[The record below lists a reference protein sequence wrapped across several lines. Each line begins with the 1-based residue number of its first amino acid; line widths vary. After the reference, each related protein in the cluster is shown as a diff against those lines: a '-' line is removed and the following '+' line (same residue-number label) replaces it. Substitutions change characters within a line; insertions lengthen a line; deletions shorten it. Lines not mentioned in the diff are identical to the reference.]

1 MAYTLS
7 QLIRDSLD
15 EMGQVVTVLATGGST
30 TTAQDS
36 NANGAYGDDAEA
48 LQNGTLFVVRDA
60 GGAGA
65 APEGEMRRISDYD
78 GTTITVDTAFSAAI
92 ASGDVVAIASSDFP
106 LQTCIQFANRAV
118 QSFGRIALVDK
129 TSVVPTDGQTEYA
142 WALNWKYALPFRIDM
157 QTRDASGDN
166 QWKEI
171 MRGDYEIEPAAP
183 GSTGLILFKEG
194 VLTTGLDVRVWY
206 WGIHPT
212 MNAYSD
218 PISEALH
225 PTLAQAALMEK
236 LTGWYVKQQ
245 NGKDNFW
252 REAWNRAQ
260 NDLVLARQQFP
271 IWKPKPNAIMFNLG
285 RS

>member
-7 QLIRDSLD
+7 NLIRDSLD

-30 TTAQDS
+30 TTAADS

-60 GGAGA
+60 AGAGA

-78 GTTITVDTAFSAAI
+78 GATITVDTAFSAAI
-92 ASGDVVAIASSDFP
+92 AAGDTVAIGSSDFP
-106 LQTCIQFANRAV
+106 LQTCIQAANRAV
-118 QSFGRIALVDK
+118 QSFGRMALVDK
-129 TSVVPTDGQTEYA
+129 TSVVPATGQTEYT
-142 WALNWKYALPFRIDM
+142 WAVNWKYAPPFRIDA
-157 QTRDASGDN
+157 QTMDASGN
-166 QWKEI
+166 NLWRELMK
-171 MRGDYEIEPAAP
+171 GDYETEPAVP

-194 VLTTGLDVRVWY
+194 VLTAGYDVRVWY

-212 MNAYSD
+212 MNAYND
-218 PISEALH
+218 PVSEAIH
-225 PTLAQAALMEK
+225 PNLAQAALIEK

-260 NDLVLARQQFP
+260 NDLVLAKQQYP
-271 IWKPKPNAIMFNLG
+271 VWKPKPRAIMFNLG